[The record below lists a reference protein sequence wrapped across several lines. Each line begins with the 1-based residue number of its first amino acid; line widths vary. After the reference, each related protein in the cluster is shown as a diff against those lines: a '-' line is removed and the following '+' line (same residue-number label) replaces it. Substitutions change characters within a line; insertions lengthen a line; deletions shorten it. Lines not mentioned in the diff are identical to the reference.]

1 VQKDADYF
9 AWVSLGYIYGIPFI
23 PISTYFFSSH
33 LFEENKSPR
42 LIKLGYLW
50 AITASLPMIFFSDK
64 LSNVLNIYP
73 WGRYAFWN
81 RSIIGI
87 TYFSYLIIPFTFY
100 TGLSFR
106 NFYLYW
112 KNAQDKHQKNQA
124 LYLLVG
130 FFIAYTGSVD
140 FLTAHGVNI
149 YPFGYLSI
157 TLFTGITFYTI
168 VKHQLLEIKL
178 AFKRITLLILIYIVL
193 LLISLSLLFPFFKN
207 LLAESKMNP
216 VYILMGTGTAMG
228 LVFSFGPIIYAYLVK
243 HSYWLRGHSTAGLTH
258 ELKSP
263 LSVIDSAAAVALESL
278 QGDPLNRGKISEYLT
293 IIHNNT
299 ARLQNTVND
308 LLLVANDSEENITL
322 EKTPTSINNLIAG
335 VVQQY
340 KPLAESKGLNLVFAS
355 DDDYSIN
362 VDPSKIRQVISN
374 LVSNAIKFSNSGE
387 IQITLQRKT
396 KDILC
401 SVHDSGIG
409 ISEKNLTRIFDKFF
423 QATSG
428 SKGSGIGL
436 TIAKAWVEAH
446 GGKIWAESAGEGEG
460 TTFHFS
466 LSISQVNNSV
476 DKNLQ

>member
-1 VQKDADYF
+1 MLEQAD
-9 AWVSLGYIYGIPFI
+9 
-23 PISTYFFSSH
+23 
-33 LFEENKSPR
+33 
-42 LIKLGYLW
+42 
-50 AITASLPMIFFSDK
+50 
-64 LSNVLNIYP
+64 
-73 WGRYAFWN
+73 
-81 RSIIGI
+81 
-87 TYFSYLIIPFTFY
+87 
-100 TGLSFR
+100 
-106 NFYLYW
+106 
-112 KNAQDKHQKNQA
+112 
-124 LYLLVG
+124 
-130 FFIAYTGSVD
+130 
-140 FLTAHGVNI
+140 
-149 YPFGYLSI
+149 
-157 TLFTGITFYTI
+157 
-168 VKHQLLEIKL
+168 
-178 AFKRITLLILIYIVL
+178 
-193 LLISLSLLFPFFKN
+193 
-207 LLAESKMNP
+207 
-216 VYILMGTGTAMG
+216 
-228 LVFSFGPIIYAYLVK
+228 
-243 HSYWLRGHSTAGLTH
+243 
-258 ELKSP
+258 
-263 LSVIDSAAAVALESL
+263 
-278 QGDPLNRGKISEYLT
+278 YLT